1 METTYT
7 IIGSDGQQYGPIS
20 LEQLKGWVAERRVNP
35 ETKILR
41 SDINSWLPAAQYTEL
56 GMEQRVPAVAAAP
69 QTFASA
75 PNAAGAVGAA
85 GMAGVAGTQ
94 AGAILVRRMHR
105 SAYWFFWI
113 AGLSVI
119 NTVVA
124 MSKAGL
130 VFVVGLG
137 TTQII
142 DAIATRNESGG
153 MAVALALDAIVAGIF
168 VLFGLFAKKGQSWS
182 FLVGMILY
190 ALDGALILGLS
201 MLAKADLPILALG
214 FHAYVLFILFTGWK
228 ACMALNAI
236 ARGGGR

>member
-7 IIGSDGQQYGPIS
+7 IIGADGQQYGPIS

-56 GMEQRVPAVAAAP
+56 GMAQQIQPVAASAP
-69 QTFASA
+69 QTFATA
-75 PNAAGAVGAA
+75 PNVAGAAGAAL
-85 GMAGVAGTQ
+85 
-94 AGAILVRRMHR
+94 IRRAHA
-105 SAYWFFWI
+105 SARWFYWI

-119 NTVVA
+119 NTLIA

-142 DAIATRNESGG
+142 DGIASRMESGG
-153 MAVALALDAIVAGIF
+153 MAVALVLDAVVAGVF
-168 VLFGLFAKKGQSWS
+168 VLFGVFAKKGHSWS

-201 MLAKADLPILALG
+201 LLAKADLPILALG
-214 FHAYVLFILFTGWK
+214 FHGYVLYLLFMGWK
-228 ACMALNAI
+228 ASMELNAM
-236 ARGGGR
+236 ARGAGR

>member
-20 LEQLKGWVAERRVNP
+20 LEQLKAWVGEKRVNP
-35 ETKILR
+35 ETKVLR
-41 SDINSWLPAAQYTEL
+41 SDMNSWLPAAQYTEL
-56 GMEQRVPAVAAAP
+56 GMAQQVQPVAAASP
-69 QTFASA
+69 PTFAAA
-75 PNAAGAVGAA
+75 PNVAGPAGIAGTPAGAVL
-85 GMAGVAGTQ
+85 
-94 AGAILVRRMHR
+94 IRRVHR
-105 SAYWFFWI
+105 SAMWFYWI

-119 NTVVA
+119 NTLIA

-142 DAIATRNESGG
+142 DGIASGMESGG
-153 MAVALALDAIVAGIF
+153 MAVALVLDAIVAGVF
-168 VLFGLFAKKGQSWS
+168 VLFGVFAKKGHSWS

-190 ALDGALILGLS
+190 ALDGALMLGLS
-201 MLAKADLPILALG
+201 LIAKADLPILALG
-214 FHAYVLFILFTGWK
+214 FHGYVLFILFMGWK
-228 ACMALNAI
+228 ANMQLNAM